1 MFCALKTRLQ
11 ALFYKVF
18 LQFFVLSANITKT
31 QLLAFVTA
39 RSTTFGVYLSYN
51 VALSLTVKC
60 NCSN

>member
-18 LQFFVLSANITKT
+18 LQFFVLSAT
-31 QLLAFVTA
+31 LLNSVISFVTA
-39 RSTTFGVYLSYN
+39 KGTTFGVNLSYN
-51 VALSLTVKC
+51 VALSFTVKC

>member
-18 LQFFVLSANITKT
+18 LQFLLLSANITKT
-31 QLLAFVTA
+31 LLLVLVTA
-39 RSTTFGVYLSYN
+39 KSTTFGVNLSYN
-51 VALSLTVKC
+51 VALSLTVNC